1 MSMLYQLF
9 ISGCQ
14 SVSFNDILKRL
25 EETTPKAFN
34 DVHKFLLI
42 NQERLEHSLKSVGLI
57 QHPDMSWSAPFGLP
71 PVEDF
76 IPMVISAFSNS
87 IYRFWNAKKS
97 LHNWRP
103 AFKTELGEIMTA
115 GGVLFY
121 SLTHGFLMQFVMN
134 GKGQINSS
142 DFGGKVD
149 EKDTSPLESLRRE
162 IEEETNGKLPPYD
175 VKSSII
181 NFFYIPESKYLI
193 VICQAPESFD
203 GMDLGSFGSS
213 EEHSSIPRTVS
224 WVSVPD
230 FLESR
235 TLHPRLMARSLR
247 DTIKSLFGH

>member
-1 MSMLYQLF
+1 MLYQLF

-14 SVSFNDILKRL
+14 SVSFNDILQRL
-25 EETTPKAFN
+25 EETTPIAFN
-34 DVHKFLLI
+34 DVREFLLI
-42 NQERLEHSLKSVGLI
+42 NQQRLEDSLKNVGLI
-57 QHPDMSWSAPFGLP
+57 QLPDMSWSAPLVLL
-71 PVEDF
+71 PVEEF

-87 IYRFWNAKKS
+87 IYRFWNAKKY
-97 LHNWRP
+97 LHNGRP
-103 AFKTELGEIMTA
+103 AFQTDLGEIMTA

-121 SLTHGFLMQFVMN
+121 SHKHGFLMQLVMN

-142 DFGGKVD
+142 DFGGKVEK
-149 EKDTSPLESLRRE
+149 EKDNSLLESLKRE
-162 IEEETNGKLPPYD
+162 LLEETNKKLPPYD

-181 NFFYIPESKYLI
+181 NFLYIPESKYLI
-193 VICQAPESFD
+193 VICQAPQSFD

-235 TLHPRLMARSLR
+235 TLHPRLTARSLR